1 MIAMKTLAMAYGEA
15 GRLDETLRILEE
27 VLRLNRE
34 NLGADHPE
42 TVGVKRSLDFLQKSI
57 LSGLTS
63 LSDKKVASRVVSL
76 CRISYQSPF
85 G

>member
-34 NLGADHPE
+34 KLGADHYE
-42 TVGVKRSLDFLQKSI
+42 TVRVMRILDFLQQSI